1 MSHLTEAEIQALHLS
16 ELHRRTPF
24 VIGSVSFGM
33 LSPMRHYGGGK
44 FNGESYVYVPSTDEL
59 IRADV
64 VKWLAK
70 LRKSAKKSPP
80 EASAPLPR
88 TSQPLT

>member
-1 MSHLTEAEIQALHLS
+1 MSRLTEAEVLALHLS
-16 ELHRRTPF
+16 DLHRRTPF
-24 VIGSVSFGM
+24 VIGGVSSGM
-33 LSPMRHYGGGK
+33 LSPLRHYGGGK
-44 FNGESYVYVPSTDEL
+44 FNGESYVYVPPTDEL

-70 LRKSAKKSPP
+70 LRKAAKKSPP

-88 TSQPLT
+88 TGRPLT